1 MITIRTRTIIPKAEL
16 DEKIGKIITDDDYNV
31 LLTGPTRVLKPNGD
45 PLCVYLPG
53 VLSGYHDDVV
63 PILRALRQ
71 QAGASINRGRASG
84 YERLGS
90 RPGQRTKTPPL
101 RSYTLGAVD
110 PMGQMRYCRYTTW
123 TAAHPVEFAA
133 LNPMLRDV
141 AGHLQR
147 EVPDRFAV
155 QMVQASRTRPEWVIP
170 GTPFTTLTVN
180 LSYPTGVH
188 TDKGDL
194 ESGFSTITCFRTG
207 SFDGGRLAFPKY
219 RLAVD
224 LRDGDLILMDA
235 HEYHGNTRLTNE
247 SDDAERITVVAYYRT
262 KMCACGT
269 SAEEATKA
277 RIAAERR
284 SGLRPPASQEGHVDI
299 AVLPGQRVFTRH
311 RSGSV

>member
-1 MITIRTRTIIPKAEL
+1 MIDVRVRSVIPKDEL
-16 DEKIGKIITDDDYNV
+16 DEKVGKIVTDDDYNV
-31 LLTGPTRVLKPNGD
+31 LLTGPTRVSKPDGT

-53 VLSGYHDDVV
+53 ALSEHRDNVV

-84 YERLGS
+84 YQRLAS
-90 RPGQRTKTPPL
+90 RPGQRSKTPPL

-123 TAAHPVEFAA
+123 TAAHPKEFAA
-133 LNPMLRDV
+133 LNPMLRTV

-180 LSYPTGVH
+180 LTYSTGVH

-194 ESGFSTITCFRTG
+194 EDGFSTISCFREGT
-207 SFDGGRLAFPKY
+207 FDGGRLIFPKF
-219 RLAVD
+219 RVGVD
-224 LRDGDLILMDA
+224 LQDGDLILMDA
-235 HEYHGNTRLTNE
+235 HEYHGNTRLANE
-247 SDDAERITVVAYYRT
+247 VDAERITVVAYYRT
-262 KMCACGT
+262 KMCRCGS
-269 SAEEATKA
+269 SADERAKA
-277 RIAAERR
+277 HVAAERR
-284 SGLRPPASQEGHVDI
+284 SGLRPPASAER
-299 AVLPGQRVFTRH
+299 AV
-311 RSGSV
+311 